1 MKCWAVTG
9 PTGAGKS
16 LLTSLFAERG
26 AQVIDADRVGHE
38 ILARD
43 EIITGICEHFG
54 SNCIVSGRVDRPA
67 LGRLVFGAPEAMT
80 RLNAIMHPPLA
91 AELAA
96 QLAAVAAAGVVRLA
110 VLEAAVYFLLPL
122 PGPMDLTIVVLAPV
136 AVRRARLMTGH
147 GLSEAEADRRIAAQD
162 YLEPLW
168 ARADEIVENTDGI
181 AQLRRTADDLLNRH
195 L

>member
-43 EIITGICEHFG
+43 DIIAGIGEQFG
-54 SNCIVSGRVDRPA
+54 SDCIVGGQVDRAA
-67 LGRLVFGAPEAMT
+67 LGRLVFGAPEAMA

-122 PGPMDLTIVVLAPV
+122 PGPMDLTIAVLAPI

-147 GLSEAEADRRIAAQD
+147 GLSAAEADRRITAQD

-181 AQLRRTADDLLNRH
+181 AQLRRTADDLLRRH

>member
-1 MKCWAVTG
+1 MKRWAVTG

-16 LLTSLFAERG
+16 LLTSLFAEHG

-38 ILARD
+38 ILAHD
-43 EIITGICEHFG
+43 EIVARIGAQFG
-54 SNCIVSGRVDRPA
+54 SGCLTGGEVDRRA
-67 LGRLVFGAPEAMT
+67 LGRVVFGDPEAMAQ
-80 RLNAIMHPPLA
+80 LNAIMHPPLA
-91 AELAA
+91 AELTARFAA
-96 QLAAVAAAGVVRLA
+96 IAATGAVRLA

-122 PGPMDLTIVVLAPV
+122 PGPMDLTIAVLAPV

-147 GLSEAEADRRIAAQD
+147 GLSAAEADRRITAQD

-168 ARADEIVENTDGI
+168 AGADEIVENTDGI
-181 AQLRRTADDLLNRH
+181 AQLRRTADDLLRRH